1 MLVIMYI
8 NYRIIPLEII
18 SRYATWEKE
27 DRFEEY
33 SECCVAIR
41 RHLGEMVSTCSQGEI

>member
-8 NYRIIPLEII
+8 NYRIIPLEVI
-18 SRYATWEKE
+18 SRYATWEKDHI

-33 SECCVAIR
+33 SECVW
-41 RHLGEMVSTCSQGEI
+41 L